1 MTKEQLIALVT
12 RYRKS
17 IELFVIEA
25 LRASPSSQQLEVLRD
40 IDAGSMDIAIK
51 SGHGTGKTA
60 LLAWASIWA
69 GLFHVGCKIPSTAP
83 TAPQLIK
90 LLMPEIAHW
99 RDRLPREFKS
109 AIDVKADGAKFDTDS
124 FSVART
130 ARKEAPEGLQGFH
143 APFLVWIVD
152 EASGVAN
159 TIFQVIEGSLTGER
173 HLRIMAANPTR
184 PDGYFYDAFHKNRA
198 LWSLHTFN
206 AEKSEN
212 VSRASIERK
221 RIEYGADSDAYRV
234 RVLGEFPRTAT
245 DAIIP
250 MHVIEDAIAREEY
263 NRHGAEVWGVD
274 YADAGDDRTIL
285 VKRNGN
291 YFYEKKECPVTGT
304 HIHLQTAAWIAVE
317 YMQAKARGKAPAAI
331 FVDAIGEGSGLVSA
345 LWADQYVHINVIS
358 VKGSRSAT
366 KSEIYY
372 NKRTELYYRLKAVLE
387 DEGRMF
393 DDDGAVGELA
403 AQKFVLSDTG
413 KLKAIPKQ
421 KIKEELGRS
430 PDVAEAMSLTCE
442 TEIPAASAEYDELMD
457 PEYIGITAEEED
469 FWSW

>member
-17 IELFVIEA
+17 IEIFVIEA
-25 LRASPSSQQLEVLRD
+25 LRASPTSQQLDVLRD
-40 IDAGSMDIAIK
+40 IDAGQMDIAIK

-60 LLAWASIWA
+60 LLAWVSIWA
-69 GLFHVGCKIPSTAP
+69 GLLHANCKIPSTAP
-83 TAPQLIK
+83 TAPQLLK

-99 RDRLPREFKS
+99 RDRLPEEFKKS
-109 AIDVKADGAKFDTDS
+109 IEVKADGAKFATDS

-130 ARKEAPEGLQGFH
+130 ARKESPENLQGFH
-143 APFLVWIVD
+143 AEYLVWVID

-159 TIFQVIEGSLTGER
+159 IIFQVIEGSLTGEK

-274 YADAGDDRTIL
+274 YADAGDDRTFL

-291 YFYEKKECPVTGT
+291 YFYEAKKCPVTGA
-304 HIHLQTAAWIAVE
+304 HRHVQTAAWIAVE
-317 YMQAKARGKAPAAI
+317 YMQAKAKGRAPAAI

-345 LWADQYVHINVIS
+345 LWADQYAHIHVVA
-358 VKGSRSAT
+358 VKGSRAAT
-366 KSEIYY
+366 KSEIYH
-372 NKRTELYYRLKAVLE
+372 NKRTELFYRLKEVLE
-387 DEGRMF
+387 DEGKMF

-403 AQKFVLSDTG
+403 AQRFVFSDTG

-421 KIKEELGRS
+421 QIKEELGRS
-430 PDVAEAMSLTCE
+430 PDVADAMAMTCE
-442 TEIPAASAEYDELMD
+442 TEIPAAAAEYDELMD
-457 PEYIGITAEEED
+457 PEYMYIEEEED
-469 FWSW
+469 TGSW